1 MVQSINRRLIITSA
15 SENEK
20 VFFSLMKL
28 CQKRIRRNRI
38 IDSDQNPH
46 LEPLEIWN
54 KKPKY
59 LELNFFTHGLLMY
72 RETF

>member
-20 VFFSLMKL
+20 VFFFTNETMPKTE
-28 CQKRIRRNRI
+28 IRRNRI

-46 LEPLEIWN
+46 LEPLEI
-54 KKPKY
+54 
-59 LELNFFTHGLLMY
+59 
-72 RETF
+72 

>member
-20 VFFSLMKL
+20 VFFTNETMPKTE
-28 CQKRIRRNRI
+28 IRRNRI

-46 LEPLEIWN
+46 LEPLEI
-54 KKPKY
+54 
-59 LELNFFTHGLLMY
+59 
-72 RETF
+72 

>member
-28 CQKRIRRNRI
+28 CQKR
-38 IDSDQNPH
+38 
-46 LEPLEIWN
+46 
-54 KKPKY
+54 KY
-59 LELNFFTHGLLMY
+59 DETGLLIL
-72 RETF
+72 TKIAI